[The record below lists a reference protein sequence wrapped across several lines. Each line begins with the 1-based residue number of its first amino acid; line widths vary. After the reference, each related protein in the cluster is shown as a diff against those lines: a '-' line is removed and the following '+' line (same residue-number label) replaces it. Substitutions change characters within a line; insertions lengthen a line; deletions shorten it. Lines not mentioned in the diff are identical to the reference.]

1 MRRRT
6 LIFIPILIVI
16 VVVIAIAVVLGR
28 VDRFRPRVQAELQ
41 QKLDR
46 QVTLGHLGLRLFPLS
61 IRVDGLT
68 IAESPEFP
76 AAQPFATAK
85 EVFVSVSLM
94 SLIRGNPDVKVVD
107 LDRPQVDLIRNSA
120 GVWNFSTLGT
130 KGASGTQPQ
139 GAKATSG
146 TQPQSVTSTSG
157 AQSEQFSL
165 DELKITDGQVALTD
179 QLKKEAR
186 AVYDHI
192 DLRLTHFEP
201 NKQFGLDLAIHF
213 PGQGK
218 ELLTFNGEAGPLPA
232 GNATAIPVSGH
243 LSVQQVSLSAVN
255 HFSPGAVPPN
265 TDSVVSA
272 DATVAPE
279 GEALACKGNLK
290 LENTVIH
297 GTKISYPVDA
307 QYDVIEDPKQ
317 DTVQIRSGTV
327 KLGSTPFSMS
337 GNIDAAR
344 NPTALNVQLSTTN
357 SSITELAQVAGA
369 FSGGSNPTYPVK
381 GIVSAVLDVKGPV
394 TAMQVSAKAKLSG
407 VDTNALL
414 SALSSLKD
422 TLYGSLEADAVLSS
436 TIQSNA
442 DLAHSLNGSM
452 NFNVTNGQLKNVNI
466 LSELSRIG
474 KFLNSAPA
482 ASGSG
487 TALKR
492 FSGTFDIVNGV
503 ATTNNLI
510 ATLDAGSLAAKG
522 SLNLVNEGIDM
533 HMTAVLASGA
543 SQSVGGTGIGG
554 FLNTALANK
563 QGELVLPVQVTGTMA
578 HPVFTPDVQALAKM
592 RLSNLLPTSGDPSKL
607 TTGLI
612 GSALG
617 NKGAGG
623 ILGQFLGNPAAQ
635 QTNQQQKNQ
644 QQNPVGSLLKQ
655 FEKKKPPK

>member
-1 MRRRT
+1 MRRRL
-6 LIFIPILIVI
+6 LIFIPILIVVI
-16 VVVIAIAVVLGR
+16 IVIAIAVVLGR
-28 VDRFRPRVQAELQ
+28 ADRFRPRVQAELQ

-46 QVTLGHLGLRLFPLS
+46 PVTLGHLGVRLFPLS
-61 IRVDGLT
+61 LRVDGLA

-76 AAQPFATAK
+76 STQPFATAK

-107 LDRPQVDLIRNSA
+107 LDHPQIDLIRNSA
-120 GVWNFSTLGT
+120 GIWNFSTLGGKST
-130 KGASGTQPQ
+130 SGTQPQ
-139 GAKATSG
+139 GKATSG
-146 TQPQSVTSTSG
+146 TQPQGTQSTSG
-157 AQSEQFSL
+157 TQSEQFSL
-165 DELKITDGQVALTD
+165 DELKVTDGQVALTD
-179 QLKKEAR
+179 QLTKEAR
-186 AVYDHI
+186 SVYDHI
-192 DLRLTHFEP
+192 DLKLTHFSP
-201 NKQFGLDLAIHF
+201 NKQFGLDLAMHF

-218 ELLTFNGEAGPLPA
+218 ELFAFNGEAGPLSS
-232 GNATAIPVSGH
+232 GNTAAVPITGH
-243 LSVQQVSLSAVN
+243 LSLQQVSLSAVN
-255 HFSPGAVPPN
+255 RVSPGTIPPN

-272 DATVAPE
+272 DANVTPE
-279 GEALACKGNLK
+279 GEALECKGNLK

-297 GTKISYPVDA
+297 GTKISYPIDA
-307 QYDVIEDPKQ
+307 QYDLIEDPKQ

-327 KLGSTPFSMS
+327 KLGSTPFSLS
-337 GNIDAAR
+337 GDINAAR
-344 NPTALNVQLSTTN
+344 NPTVLNVRLSTTN

-394 TAMQVSAKAKLSG
+394 TAMQASAKAKLSG

-442 DLAHSLNGSM
+442 DLTRSLNGSL

-492 FSGTFDIVNGV
+492 FSGTFDIVNGL

-510 ATLDAGSLAAKG
+510 ASLDTGSLSANG

-533 HMTAVLASGA
+533 HMTAVLASAA
-543 SQSVGGTGIGG
+543 SQSVGGTGVGG
-554 FLNTALANK
+554 FLNTALANNK
-563 QGELVLPVQVTGTMA
+563 GELVLPVLVTGNMA
-578 HPVFTPDVQALAKM
+578 HPVFAPDVQALAKM
-592 RLSNLLPTSGDPSKL
+592 KLNNLLPTSGDPSKL

-612 GSALG
+612 GSVLG
-617 NKGAGG
+617 KKGGA
-623 ILGQFLGNPAAQ
+623 LGQFLGNPAAQ
-635 QTNQQQKNQ
+635 PNQQQNKQ

-655 FEKKKPPK
+655 FEKKKPPKQQ